1 MSNIDDAS
9 AGVRVAALCGS
20 LSSNSQTR
28 KACKIALTGAEQ
40 AGATTRLIDLRDY
53 ELAFCNGGEDE
64 SSEPDD
70 ADRLRKDVGAAQGLI
85 LGTPLYHGSFSGVLK
100 NAIDL
105 MGFDEFEGK
114 MIGLI
119 GVAGGSIGVSNAL
132 AGLRTIGRTL
142 HAWVVPQQCAVPEAW
157 KHFGDDGSVDDEGIE
172 NRLREVGFQVAK
184 FAALHSSKH
193 FREFLELWQ
202 EAPLN
207 PGGD

>member
-1 MSNIDDAS
+1 MSNTEAAS
-9 AGVRVAALCGS
+9 TEVRVVALCGS
-20 LSSNSQTR
+20 LSSKSQTR
-28 KACKIALTGAEQ
+28 KACNIALAGAEQ
-40 AGATTRLIDLRDY
+40 AGATTRLIDLREY
-53 ELAFCNGGEDE
+53 ELVFCNGGEDE
-64 SSEPDD
+64 SSQPDD
-70 ADRLRKDVGAAQGLI
+70 VARLREDVGAAQGLI

-114 MIGLI
+114 MVGLI
-119 GVAGGSIGVSNAL
+119 GVAGGSVGVSNAL
-132 AGLRTIGRTL
+132 TGLRTIGRTL

-157 KHFGDDGSVDDEGIE
+157 KHFDDDGSANDQAIE
-172 NRLREVGFQVAK
+172 NRLREVGAQVAK
-184 FAALHSSKH
+184 FAALHSSRH